1 VTIENQLS
9 SPTLVNTQQ
18 HFYADGDDGDD
29 KKLLFTKADLE
40 KSKNTAILKVGDRV
54 RYIGQQKMYKGSLGK
69 VVEVDGDFAK
79 RTLHD
84 RYVCDFSGNL
94 TKQLTREELEAI
106 A

>member
-40 KSKNTAILKVGDRV
+40 KSKTTAILKVGDRV
-54 RYIGQQKMYKGSLGK
+54 QYVGNDKALQRQYAGILEVCEIKGDRYTCKKPSSSLTSWIELDDLQL
-69 VVEVDGDFAK
+69 VEV
-79 RTLHD
+79 T
-84 RYVCDFSGNL
+84 S
-94 TKQLTREELEAI
+94 
-106 A
+106 